1 MKLPRVTRSNLLL
14 IRFPAILVL
23 FAAMMVIGGQNIASI
38 TNGISM
44 HLFKSA
50 RFEEATR
57 AEMEFSDLLGK
68 AYRYSS
74 GDGSVRDADLTLAL
88 DIFWSRIKVLKT
100 TSYRDALAGAGV
112 IETSVIPDL
121 FAALPELE
129 RAVHA
134 LRFGQPASYREMGQ
148 FAVRFQA
155 DLIHYSDKAY
165 SARRNQ
171 MRGMVER
178 EVDSLDNLRV
188 LQFEY
193 AGLACLTFLYVLFEL
208 YLSRRGNR
216 KLNLAME
223 EKQHLLISD
232 PLTGIGNRRHFETA
246 LQTRSVSDS
255 FSLVMLDLDGFKAV
269 NDMQGHAAGDHLLR
283 HVASILLST
292 CGMGDVVCRL
302 GGDEFAVL
310 LKGSKERAGAF
321 ANRIILRLAEPVL
334 FEGNVIRAAT
344 SIGVAHSRD
353 IAMTTTG
360 CMLRNAD
367 AALYA
372 AKAAGRNCVQFTS
385 STLTSASNRKRQLR
399 DDLKPAITDS
409 EIAVAYQPIVSL
421 STGETR
427 AIEAL
432 VRWSHPEFGTVP
444 PMEIIEAAEQTSQ
457 ILPLTL
463 HVIDQ
468 ACATRNHMAACGH
481 DIQVTANVSPGL
493 MALSGFAQAVGEV
506 ASRHDMQHGQLLLEL
521 TEDAVMAES
530 EIVNQNIEHF
540 RSLGIYLA
548 VDDFGKGYSNLSR
561 LANLEFRKIKLD
573 KSLVDGVTTSDRSL
587 RIARGISRM
596 AIDLGVNVVA
606 EGIESPDQTAVLLEL
621 GITLG
626 QGFHYA
632 RPMNALSLLAYL
644 GQPRQVGS
652 ISGEDLQSKAV

>member
-23 FAAMMVIGGQNIASI
+23 FAAMMVIGSQNIASI
-38 TNGISM
+38 TDGISM

-50 RFEEATR
+50 RYEEATR
-57 AEMEFSDLLGK
+57 AEMEFNDLLGK

-74 GDGSVRDADLTLAL
+74 GDSSVRDVDIALAL
-88 DIFWSRIKVLKT
+88 DIFWSRVNVLKT
-100 TSYRDALAGAGV
+100 RSYRDALTGAGV
-112 IETSVIPDL
+112 VETSIIPDL
-121 FAALPELE
+121 FAALPKLE
-129 RAVHA
+129 KAVQV
-134 LRFGQPASYREMGQ
+134 LRFDQPATYAEMGQ
-148 FAVRFQA
+148 FAIRYQA
-155 DLIHYSDKAY
+155 DIAHYSDKAY

-178 EVDSLDNLRV
+178 EIDSLDNLKI

-232 PLTGIGNRRHFETA
+232 HLTGIGNRRHFETA
-246 LQTRSVSDS
+246 LQTRSISDN

-269 NDMQGHAAGDHLLR
+269 NDTLGHAAGDHLLR

-292 CGMGDVVCRL
+292 CGMDDVVCRL

-321 ANRIILRLAEPVL
+321 ANRIMQRLADPVL
-334 FEGNVIRAAT
+334 FEGNPIKAAT
-344 SIGVAHSRD
+344 SIGVAHSSD
-353 IAMTTTG
+353 MPITTTG

-385 STLTSASNRKRQLR
+385 STLTSASNRKRKLQA
-399 DDLKPAITDS
+399 DLKPAILDS
-409 EIAVAYQPIVSL
+409 RIDVAYQPIVSL
-421 STGETR
+421 STGETKG
-427 AIEAL
+427 IEAL
-432 VRWSHPEFGTVP
+432 VRWNHPEFGAVP
-444 PMEIIEAAEQTSQ
+444 ALEIIEVAEQTNQ

-463 HVIDQ
+463 HVIDH
-468 ACATRNHMAACGH
+468 ACKTRNHMAACGH
-481 DIQVTANVSPGL
+481 DILVTANVSPGL
-493 MALSGFAQAVGEV
+493 MALPAFAQAVGEV
-506 ASRHDMQHGQLLLEL
+506 AKRHDMQRGQLLLEL
-521 TEDAVMAES
+521 TEDAMMAES
-530 EIVNQNIEHF
+530 EIVEQNIEYF
-540 RSLGIYLA
+540 RTLGIYLV

-561 LANLEFRKIKLD
+561 LANREFSKVKLD
-573 KSLVDGVTTSDRSL
+573 KSLVDGITTSDRSL
-587 RIARGISRM
+587 GIARGISRM
-596 AIDLGVNVVA
+596 AIELGINVVA
-606 EGIESPDQTAVLLEL
+606 EGIEGPDQTAVLLEL

-632 RPMNALSLLAYL
+632 RPMSALSLLAYL
-644 GQPRQVGS
+644 DRPTPAGS
-652 ISGEDLQSKAV
+652 ASGENLQLKAG